1 MNAVRTPLPLWK
13 TKNQVWHLED
23 TKPKINPDT
32 AKTPRSPTRDT
43 AKPDASESAS
53 RSTRCTSLKGLR
65 RVGKFGS
72 LQLPAPRTRSRPM
85 SGPGS
90 GRARSET
97 LVRCSANECHRS
109 RDCALLE
116 SWRSLSPNMVHSL
129 NRRSRCSRVAAVD
142 VVGQSS
148 NSLNRWHTTAGIN
161 WWQPAILT
169 QRKLART
176 GRLLVW
182 RQGTWTEASTDAIS
196 LSCE

>member
-1 MNAVRTPLPLWK
+1 MYLA
-13 TKNQVWHLED
+13 
-23 TKPKINPDT
+23 
-32 AKTPRSPTRDT
+32 
-43 AKPDASESAS
+43 
-53 RSTRCTSLKGLR
+53 KGLKEGGQI
-65 RVGKFGS
+65 RVVAIASTEDAKSAHVG
-72 LQLPAPRTRSRPM
+72 AWIRSR
-85 SGPGS
+85 
-90 GRARSET
+90 E
-97 LVRCSANECHRS
+97 VRDPRPVLGKRMPPVTRLCITREFA
-109 RDCALLE
+109 
-116 SWRSLSPNMVHSL
+116 SLSPNMVHSL